1 MPTKAPSQLV
11 LAPSQGL
18 YLGGHAGGA
27 WDNRTEAIYSDS
39 NVPIFSDIRLK
50 RDIVLVGRRSDGLGL
65 YSYRYLWSDTSYVG
79 VMAQE
84 VALLHPE
91 AIVRA
96 ALDDYLRVD
105 YGRLKG
111 RLMTF
116 SEWKATDN
124 SL

>member
-1 MPTKAPSQLV
+1 MLV
-11 LAPSQGL
+11 
-18 YLGGHAGGA
+18 GH